1 MIFDSLFNSAYG
13 VLLYLILIVAISIY
27 ILNIM
32 NPSIE
37 KIQSLHNYI

>member
-32 NPSIE
+32 NPNLE
-37 KIQSLHNYI
+37 TIQTLHNYI

>member
-1 MIFDSLFNSAYG
+1 MIFDSLFNSPYG

-37 KIQSLHNYI
+37 TIQNLYNYV

>member
-13 VLLYLILIVAISIY
+13 VLLYLILIVALSIY
-27 ILNIM
+27 ILNII

-37 KIQSLHNYI
+37 TIQYASNYI